1 MCAKNSKA
9 GQNEALSSKAAFTH
23 KIEAILYASKQQTL
37 SPYQQK
43 FVQSKNEVQPVGWNV
58 EVKRNIMQFFPLIV
72 S

>member
-23 KIEAILYASKQQTL
+23 KIEAILYAASKQHTL

-58 EVKRNIMQFFPLIV
+58 EVKKEHLCNSFR
-72 S
+72 